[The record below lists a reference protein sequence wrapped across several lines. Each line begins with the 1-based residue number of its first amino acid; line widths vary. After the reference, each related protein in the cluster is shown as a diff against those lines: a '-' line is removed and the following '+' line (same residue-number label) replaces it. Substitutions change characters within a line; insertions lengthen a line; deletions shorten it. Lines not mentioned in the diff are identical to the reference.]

1 MKRFYT
7 PATLLALA
15 AWTVFIFSTAPSHAQ
30 VQCVP
35 MSELRPDA
43 VITPVMPDEDGDLW
57 VSVRFR
63 STGRMLLG
71 FLSHEKGGLCIV
83 REGHTTPES

>member
-1 MKRFYT
+1 MRT
-7 PATLLALA
+7 AAIVLGLTLLASSA
-15 AWTVFIFSTAPSHAQ
+15 SAQ